1 MSGTPSYVDMRLVA
15 LRAAD
20 AVLAAIQATL
30 ALPDLFG
37 ERGNPYHYNPEDEAN
52 CRVWVCHDYSRA
64 EFERKGS
71 RMLVTVN
78 RMDYTPQELHQHNFG
93 EGNFSDELD
102 FRDLGLTTV
111 LISCE
116 GGNYTQAE
124 NLASICY
131 QIIKMFR
138 RDLMAEFDLH
148 NIAVSSITTPAVVQG
163 AEGNPW
169 RCSIPVRIEAME
181 RNHIVEDAN
190 ALNRVDV
197 IGRAKA
203 AYEEMSQTEFTLDAE

>member
-1 MSGTPSYVDMRLVA
+1 MSDGPSYIDMRLVA

-20 AVLAAIQATL
+20 AILAALQATL
-30 ALPDLFG
+30 SLPDLFG
-37 ERGNPYHYNPEDEAN
+37 DRGNPYHYNPQDEAN
-52 CRVWVCHDYSRA
+52 SRVWVCHDYSRA

-78 RMDYTPQELHQHNFG
+78 RMDYAPQELHQHNFA

-116 GGNYTQAE
+116 GGNYVQAE

-148 NIAVSSITTPAVVQG
+148 NIAVSSITTPTLVQG

-169 RCSIPVRIEAME
+169 RASIPVRVEAME
-181 RNHIVEDAN
+181 RNHIVEQAN
-190 ALNRVDV
+190 EFNRLDV

-203 AYEEMSQTEFTLDAE
+203 VYDEMPVTQFSLDAD